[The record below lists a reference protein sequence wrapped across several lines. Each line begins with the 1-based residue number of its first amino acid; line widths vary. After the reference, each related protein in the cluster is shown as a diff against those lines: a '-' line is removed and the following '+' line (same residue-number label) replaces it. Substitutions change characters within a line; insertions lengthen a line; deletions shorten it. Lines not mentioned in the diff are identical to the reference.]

1 MEGGGGQG
9 AVGSLRVGG
18 RHPEGEVDMRSG
30 GDRPLGSDMR
40 SGGDIP
46 LGWEAKTT
54 AQRAQGSRSL
64 LPFAAPPTFSTWSL
78 SYAMHV

>member
-18 RHPEGEVDMRSG
+18 RHPGGEVDMRSG
-30 GDRPLGSDMR
+30 GDRPLG
-40 SGGDIP
+40 
-46 LGWEAKTT
+46 WEAKTT
-54 AQRAQGSRSL
+54 AQRALGSRSL
-64 LPFAAPPTFSTWSL
+64 LPFAAPPTFSTRSL